1 MCLLWPFLW
10 LELNYAAA
18 QADGDGL
25 GAIGGAQFFHDV
37 LDVNLDGFFRDEE
50 ALGDFAVTISTGYF
64 LQHLDLAVREN
75 LVAHVFE
82 KLRSDL
88 GWNPFLARVNLADH
102 VEQLGWRHVLQQVA
116 ACSCL

>member
-50 ALGDFAVTISTGYF
+50 AFGDFAVPVSIGHF
-64 LQHLDLAVREN
+64 PQHLDLTLSEN
-75 LVAHVFE
+75 LITHVFE
-82 KLRSDL
+82 KLRSNL
-88 GWNPFLARVNLADH
+88 WRNPFLAGVN
-102 VEQLGWRHVLQQVA
+102 
-116 ACSCL
+116 